1 MKPWYEQII
10 DAHLAVTEAVSHA
23 KRLKSQRYFVWQ
35 EDGANDLL
43 AGGCHVE
50 RGVTGRTDLYTK
62 KEFDPWAEEL
72 GKAFSAAG
80 IAWSLV
86 DVDFE
91 PDTGFYH
98 HSWDWEVAC

>member
-1 MKPWYEQII
+1 MR
-10 DAHLAVTEAVSHA
+10 SH
-23 KRLKSQRYFVWQ
+23 
-35 EDGANDLL
+35 
-43 AGGCHVE
+43 
-50 RGVTGRTDLYTK
+50 LYTK